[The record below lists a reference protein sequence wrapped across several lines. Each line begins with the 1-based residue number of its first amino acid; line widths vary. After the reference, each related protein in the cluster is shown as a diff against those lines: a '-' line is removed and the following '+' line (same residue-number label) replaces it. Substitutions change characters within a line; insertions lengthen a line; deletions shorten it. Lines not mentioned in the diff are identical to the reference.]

1 MADDP
6 QLTRLCHDF
15 YATGEAIWNVALAKH
30 LSNAQITAI
39 CTAAKADRQ
48 NNYANKANSV
58 HTALLL
64 SLAGL

>member
-1 MADDP
+1 MA
-6 QLTRLCHDF
+6 QLR
-15 YATGEAIWNVALAKH
+15 EAIWNIAQSKKFT
-30 LSNAQITAI
+30 NAQITAI